1 MLVVVVDDGF
11 PCCLC
16 LPAGLPAIQPVVVGG
31 SAELSA
37 GMAGKPACG
46 SSSSE
51 REGRGRL
58 SGGGNG
64 GGGGVGANYSIV
76 CHLGL
81 TTCWAGLTPWRTG
94 CQRSR

>member
-16 LPAGLPAIQPVVVGG
+16 LPAGLPAIQPVVGG

-51 REGRGRL
+51 REEAAL
-58 SGGGNG
+58 VVVVMVVVVVSGQ
-64 GGGGVGANYSIV
+64 
-76 CHLGL
+76 
-81 TTCWAGLTPWRTG
+81 TTPLCVTWV
-94 CQRSR
+94 